1 MGFSEM
7 MHAFIAAK
15 YYVYLKESF
24 GEKGEAAFLH
34 ATRHYAEQRG
44 RRMAQRAIRD
54 GKPLT
59 YDTYCRYGEWV
70 NTDEARACGA
80 ANNSAMK
87 TVAPDCEMHIYVCP
101 WHWQFKKMGLPE
113 AGLLYCSDLDAS
125 ICRGFNP
132 ELSYKTTQ
140 TLHDHDHC
148 VQIVANAGL
157 DPENMPKKEPR
168 NLKSFEFHCAHS
180 YWAYADTVRAIFG
193 AEGDGIASSVLSDLA
208 QEYGKEYAD
217 TILSYRDTDFTH
229 I

>member
-15 YYVYLKESF
+15 FYVHLEAQF
-24 GEKGEAAFLH
+24 GERGVAAFKH

-54 GKPLT
+54 GQPLT

-70 NTDEARACGA
+70 NTEEAKSLGI
-80 ANNSAMK
+80 NNQSKAQ
-87 TVAPDCEMHIYVCP
+87 TVNPVFETHIFVCP
-101 WHWQFKKMGLPE
+101 WAYQFKKMGLE
-113 AGLLYCSDLDAS
+113 HAGLVYCSDLDAS

-132 ELSYKTTQ
+132 EISFKTTQ

-148 VQIVANAGL
+148 IQIVDPSNIDAN
-157 DPENMPKKEPR
+157 NMPVKRPEGLMP
-168 NLKSFEFHCAHS
+168 FEYHCAHS
-180 YWAYADTVRAIFG
+180 YWAYADTVRAIF
-193 AEGDGIASSVLSDLA
+193 ASEGDKIASQVLQDVA
-208 QEYGKEYAD
+208 EEYGKEYAD
-217 TILSYRDTDFTH
+217 TLMNYKDVDFTH